1 MSTLYFAYGSNL
13 HRGDWERF
21 CHERGFVPGGLRFLR
36 RAWLPDYEVSF
47 RYRSRSRVAGALTL
61 EPRVGTATPGALFEV
76 DATTL
81 EALDVKESV
90 SEGRYKRAKLVAL
103 DERGEEYA
111 CLSYVVTEAH
121 HAAEPVAPTAEYHRL
136 VSEGLKKL
144 GWPTA
149 RLDEAARGAAL
160 GMTPNHLFIYGTLMQ
175 GESRWHWV
183 EPHVDG
189 EVLAG
194 RIPGRLLHLG
204 RYPGLLPAEGSEAV
218 EGELVPMRLSG
229 ELIQTLDEIE
239 GFLGYGES
247 GSLYRRVIRE
257 VEAGGDRIWAWTYR
271 YLGEPAEGSLIPSGN
286 WRDR

>member
-21 CHERGFVPGGLRFLR
+21 CRERGFAPEGLRFLR

-61 EPRVGTATPGALFEV
+61 EPRLGTATPGALFEV
-76 DATTL
+76 DAPTL
-81 EALDVKESV
+81 AALDVKESV
-90 SEGRYKRAKLVAL
+90 GEGRYRRAQLMAL
-103 DERGEEYA
+103 DERGEVYP
-111 CLSYVVTEAH
+111 CLSYVVTEEH
-121 HAAEPVAPTAEYHRL
+121 HAAEPVAPTDEYHRL
-136 VSEGLKKL
+136 VSEGLETL

-160 GMTPNHLFIYGTLMQ
+160 GVMPTHLFIYGTLMQ

-183 EPHVDG
+183 EPH
-189 EVLAG
+189 LAGTVVTG

-204 RYPGLLPAEGSEAV
+204 RYPGMLPAVGSEEV
-218 EGELVPMRLSG
+218 VGELVPTRLTG

-239 GFLGYGES
+239 GFLGYGEP
-247 GSLYRRVIRE
+247 GSLYRRVIQE
-257 VEAGGDRIWAWTYR
+257 VQAGAERIWAWTYR
-271 YLGEPAEGSLIPSGN
+271 YLGEPAEGSPMPSGN